1 MKKVTLLIAMA
12 ALVMLAGCKKENEAT
27 GTTVKASIEQN
38 RSGNSKTS
46 LVPVSGTEAEIHWA
60 EGDRIRVG
68 NGTSSEIFTL
78 TAGADSKTG
87 TFTFEGD
94 YAFGASNVAVYP
106 ETAMI
111 DGNTVSLNIDAV
123 QSLAEADSFGN
134 GANPMLGTFTD
145 PESLTFTSLCGVL
158 GLSLTGDD
166 VAITG
171 IEIVSRTATD
181 KLNGAFEADCTAT
194 NLVLTPATG
203 NSGTNRE
210 MLTCTT
216 TLTATA
222 KSFYIVL
229 PVGTL
234 SDGFTMN
241 VYNGGTEP
249 IFSTGTDNDISIV
262 LNEINMMP
270 TMEVTIPA
278 EHEYVDLGLPS
289 GLLWATCNVGADT
302 PEGYGDYFA
311 WGETTPKDYYG
322 WSTYQH
328 CMGSDYTLTKY
339 CQDPSYGYDG
349 FTDILTTLEPSD
361 DAATANWGDGWRMPT
376 QPEFQELLHNTTRIW
391 TTQNGVNGRLFTAA
405 NGNSIFLPAAGYRNE
420 SSLVDAGSGGIYWSN
435 SLYTDR
441 YAWCSVNY
449 VIEAGRCY
457 GFTVRPV
464 REP

>member
-94 YAFGASNVAVYP
+94 YVFGASNVAVYP

-123 QSLAEADSFGN
+123 QSLAEAGSFGN

-194 NLVLTPATG
+194 NPVLTPATG

-249 IFSTGTDNDISIV
+249 IFSTGTDNNISIV

-270 TMEVTIPA
+270 TMEVTMPA

-289 GLLWATCNVGADT
+289 GLLWATCNVGADA
-302 PEGYGDYFA
+302 PEDYGDYFA
-311 WGETTPKDYYG
+311 WGETEPKGTYY
-322 WSTYQH
+322 WNTYQH
-328 CMGSDYTLTKY
+328 YNGSNLTK
-339 CQDPSYGYDG
+339 
-349 FTDILTTLEPSD
+349 
-361 DAATANWGDGWRMPT
+361 
-376 QPEFQELLHNTTRIW
+376 
-391 TTQNGVNGRLFTAA
+391 
-405 NGNSIFLPAAGYRNE
+405 
-420 SSLVDAGSGGIYWSN
+420 
-435 SLYTDR
+435 
-441 YAWCSVNY
+441 
-449 VIEAGRCY
+449 
-457 GFTVRPV
+457 
-464 REP
+464 